1 MRRLVLEDLA
11 QGHIQDHLMSEPKL
25 IKKIFDL
32 ISDIQKH
39 PFEGKGKPEALKH
52 NYSGY
57 WSRRITDKH
66 RLMYQVTD
74 DEIIVIRCKDHY
86 EDK

>member
-1 MRRLVLEDLA
+1 MRKLVLEDEA
-11 QGHIQDHLMSEPKL
+11 QHHIQALLISEPKL

-32 ISDIQKH
+32 IADVQKH
-39 PFEGKGKPEALKH
+39 PFEGIGKPEALKH
-52 NYSGY
+52 ELAGY

-66 RLMYQVTD
+66 RLVYQVTD
-74 DEIIVIRCKDHY
+74 DEIIIIRCKDHY

>member
-11 QGHIQDHLMSEPKL
+11 QEHIHDQLISEPKL

-52 NYSGY
+52 NYTGY

-66 RLMYQVTD
+66 RLMYQITD
-74 DEIIVIRCKDHY
+74 DEIIVIRCRDHY